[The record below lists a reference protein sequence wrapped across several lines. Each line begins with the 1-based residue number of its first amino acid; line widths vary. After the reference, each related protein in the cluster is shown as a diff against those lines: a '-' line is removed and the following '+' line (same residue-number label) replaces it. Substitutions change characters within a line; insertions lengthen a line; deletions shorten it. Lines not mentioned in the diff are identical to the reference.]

1 MNILYNLIH
10 KSISLYIHG
19 IVWNRKT
26 VLSQRENFLSVQNLK
41 EGFIEEAGTGE
52 SYKMDRIHLEKE
64 RAFQDRI

>member
-1 MNILYNLIH
+1 MYNLIH

-41 EGFIEEAGTGE
+41 EGFIEEAEIGE
-52 SYKMDRIHLEKE
+52 SYQMDRIHLEKE

>member
-1 MNILYNLIH
+1 MYNLIH

-26 VLSQRENFLSVQNLK
+26 VLSQRENFLNVQNLK
-41 EGFIEEAGTGE
+41 EGFIEEAGIGE